1 MRITCVIG
9 TLGGGG
15 AERVMTYLSGG
26 LALRSHQVTLLTLDD
41 SVPDFYEVPEGV
53 TRARVN
59 LPTFKKAGFFGGFA
73 RLWKMTCALRQ
84 TRPDVVI
91 SFMTVSVLASCLLL
105 RVPYIYADHLDVRYL
120 TYSRKWQILRDFLL
134 ARAHTVT
141 ILSERDRKFIELYH
155 SKWTPQVIYN
165 PALPPK
171 QGFLPRPEFMP
182 DRYQYVVA
190 VGRLVHQKGFDRLLE
205 AWQRVCNGF
214 PNWKLLII
222 GAGPEENDL
231 RSLADTLGVQHCVQ
245 IVPPVKGLAAVYRH
259 AQIYAMSSHA
269 EGFPMALLEAM
280 SAGLPAVSFACTGP
294 DVIIRDGTDGF
305 LVKQNHIDKF
315 AEKLAELMRNEPL
328 RVQFAKNAQQVI
340 KRFSLKD
347 YIDAYEN
354 LCKDAVK

>member
-26 LALRSHQVTLLTLDD
+26 LVRRGHTVTLLTMDD

-53 TRARVN
+53 TRARIN
-59 LPTFKKAGFFGGFA
+59 LPAFKKAGFFGGFV
-73 RLWKMTCALRQ
+73 RLWKMTRAVRQ

-91 SFMTVSVLASCLLL
+91 SFMTVSIAVSCLLL
-105 RVPYIYADHLDVRYL
+105 RVPYIYADHLDVRHFQF
-120 TYSRKWQILRDFLL
+120 SKKWQILSNFLL

-141 ILSERDRKFIELYH
+141 VLSERDRKFIELYH

-182 DRYQYVVA
+182 ERYQYVAA
-190 VGRLVHQKGFDRLLE
+190 VGRLVHQKGFDRLLK

-222 GAGPEENDL
+222 GAGPEESRL
-231 RSLADTLGVQHCVQ
+231 KSLADTLDILHGVQF
-245 IVPPVKGLAAVYRH
+245 VPPVKGVEAVYRC
-259 AQIYAMSSHA
+259 AQIYAMSSRA
-269 EGFPMALLEAM
+269 EGFPMVLLEAM
-280 SAGLPAVSFACTGP
+280 SAGVPAVSFSCTGP
-294 DVIIRDGTDGF
+294 DVIIRDGVDGF
-305 LVKQNHIDKF
+305 LVTPDNTDEL
-315 AEKLAELMRNEPL
+315 AEKLAELMTNEPL
-328 RVQFAKNAQQVI
+328 RAEFAKNARQVI